1 MVEPP
6 TVCASAGNPIRI
18 YKQASRQM
26 ASRPSASMVIHRL
39 VCLCSAMLAGSLSIL
54 PPELNSRELRR
65 AAVAPE
71 RLHMSSYDPITHYPD
86 YALKYLQLRAPG
98 QSHFRNRSGYPR
110 LLVTVTGSA
119 NLKVT
124 TLS

>member
-26 ASRPSASMVIHRL
+26 ASRPNASMVIHRL

-65 AAVAPE
+65 AAV
-71 RLHMSSYDPITHYPD
+71 
-86 YALKYLQLRAPG
+86 LQNGCTSAAMTP
-98 QSHFRNRSGYPR
+98 S
-110 LLVTVTGSA
+110 LVT
-119 NLKVT
+119 LIM
-124 TLS
+124 L